1 MDAHKQIPIIYN
13 LFPRLA
19 GTMPD
24 WLRHAERAADMGFN
38 WIFVN
43 SVLYPGYS
51 GSLYA
56 IKHHYRINPIFLPK
70 DSKKNGMATL
80 ESTLKKFADIGLW
93 PMMDLVV
100 NHTSRDCPLVQERP
114 SWYLHG
120 EHGEIASPFVR
131 DISNPKK
138 ITVWD
143 DLAEIDNSGSSDRE
157 GLWAYWAE
165 LVKYYL
171 SLGFKGFRCDTAYK
185 VPAELWRHLVE
196 VGASVAPEAMF
207 FAETLGAT
215 EEQTEA
221 LQGTGLHYFFNSS
234 KWWDFEQPWCLPQ
247 HEKFSKIAP
256 SISFPESHDTSRLAA
271 DTNGS
276 EAVQRQ
282 RYAFAAAFSAGLMIT
297 IGYEFGFKRRLNVVL
312 TSPKHWEKPAFDIR
326 QFIRRVNLLKL
337 GHPLLQGE
345 GTFQVTKKDPDVLVL
360 ERQTEQAP
368 GKLGW
373 ILVNKALDKAATVT
387 LDGVAALSPDH
398 RLYRIC
404 RDESPRAGE
413 SFSDKTV
420 ILDPA
425 EVALVLEH
433 QDVKQDNKS
442 DTEYPH
448 PTERKDFSTQLRE
461 GLGFSLP

>member
-24 WLRHAERAADMGFN
+24 WLRHAERAVDMGFN

-43 SVLYPGYS
+43 SILYPGYS

-70 DSKKNGMATL
+70 DSKKEGMANL
-80 ESTLKKFADIGLW
+80 AFTLKKFVDMGLW
-93 PMMDLVV
+93 PMMDLVI
-100 NHTSRDCPLVQERP
+100 NHTSRDCPLIYERP
-114 SWYLHG
+114 SWYVHG
-120 EHGEIASPFVR
+120 EHGEILSPFVR

-143 DLAEIDNSGSSDRE
+143 DLAEIDNSDSSDRQ

-171 SLGFKGFRCDTAYK
+171 SLGFKGFRCDAAYK
-185 VPAELWRHLVE
+185 VPAELWRYLVE
-196 VGASVAPEAMF
+196 VGTSAAPEAMF

-215 EEQTEA
+215 EEQTLA
-221 LQGTGLHYFFNSS
+221 LKGTGLHYIFNSS
-234 KWWDFEQPWCLPQ
+234 KWWDFKQPWCLTQ
-247 HEKFSKIAP
+247 HEEFGKIAP
-256 SISFPESHDTSRLAA
+256 SISFPESHDTSRLAE
-271 DTNGS
+271 DSNGS

-282 RYAFAAAFSAGLMIT
+282 RYAFAAAFSAGLMIP
-297 IGYEFGFKRRLNVVL
+297 IGYEFGFKRRLDVVL
-312 TSPKHWEKPAFDIR
+312 TSPRHWEKPAFDIR

-337 GHPLLQGE
+337 EHPLLHGE
-345 GTFQVTKKDPDVLVL
+345 GTLQVTKKDTDVLVL

-368 GKLGW
+368 DKPGW
-373 ILVNKALDKAATVT
+373 VLVNKNLDKSVTAT
-387 LDGVAALSPDH
+387 LDGVAALSPNH

-404 RDESPRAGE
+404 RDELSRAGE
-413 SFSDKTV
+413 PLPDKTV
-420 ILDPA
+420 TLGPA
-425 EVALVLEH
+425 EVALVMEP
-433 QDVKQDNKS
+433 QDVKQEDKMDVGNQS
-442 DTEYPH
+442 SQRE
-448 PTERKDFSTQLRE
+448 DFSTQLRE